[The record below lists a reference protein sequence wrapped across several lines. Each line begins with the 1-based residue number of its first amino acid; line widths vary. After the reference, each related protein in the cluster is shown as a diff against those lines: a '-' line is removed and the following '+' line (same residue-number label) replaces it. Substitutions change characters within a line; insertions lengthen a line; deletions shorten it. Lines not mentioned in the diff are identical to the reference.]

1 MSKWKWAVKGKLF
14 LLDRLYPV
22 AQKRGNF
29 KADKTAKYYS
39 VTLHLFTNFAPHK

>member
-14 LLDRLYPV
+14 LLDKLHPA
-22 AQKRGNF
+22 AQEGGNF

-39 VTLHLFTNFAPHK
+39 VTLHL